1 MSDSTDS
8 TPAARAELWS
18 LSERVGRHHE
28 RIRDLEEERQEMK
41 DDLKRLMSLAQQ
53 VRGGL
58 LVLLFLW
65 GVTQFL
71 IPLLLHR

>member
-1 MSDSTDS
+1 MSDTTDS
-8 TPAARAELWS
+8 VPPRAELWS
-18 LSERVGRHHE
+18 LSERVARHHE
-28 RIRDLEEERQEMK
+28 RIRDLEEERAEMK
-41 DDLKRLMSLAQQ
+41 DDLKRLMSLSQQ

-58 LVLLFLW
+58 IVLLFLW